1 MKQMNDNKLTIREKI
16 GGILMLA
23 ALAISAGANIQ
34 AEYAAI
40 WADEFH
46 MKTGISVL
54 IAFIAL
60 FVSGVLEE

>member
-1 MKQMNDNKLTIREKI
+1 MHYNKFIIRKI
-16 GGILMLA
+16 IAAVLMLI
-23 ALAISAGANIQ
+23 ALIISISANIQ

-54 IAFIAL
+54 IAFVAL
-60 FVSGVLEE
+60 FISGVLEE

>member
-1 MKQMNDNKLTIREKI
+1 MNDNRLTIREKV

-40 WADEFH
+40 WTDEFY

-54 IAFIAL
+54 IAFAAL
-60 FVSGVLEE
+60 FISGVLEE